1 MAAKRLTV
9 AIGSDDTGQAAG
21 GLEAILAALPA
32 TRTGK
37 DWRIRQAIETAAA
50 ALRGGQ
56 DPLAAIEEA
65 YRGRTR

>member
-9 AIGSDDTGQAAG
+9 VTGSDDTGQVAG

-32 TRTGK
+32 TGTGK
-37 DWRIRQAIETAAA
+37 DWRIRQAMKAAAA

-56 DPLAAIEEA
+56 DPLAAIEES
-65 YRGRTR
+65 YGCRSF